1 MGQEVVDKME
11 AVWRSIDTLCAN
23 LTDEQWQTPTD
34 CPNWS
39 VQDQLSHLCAGEHG
53 LLGRPPVTHTPRDVS
68 HVKNEM
74 GERNEATVDYRR
86 SKSGAEV
93 LAEFRE
99 LTAERLAVLRALSD
113 GDFAAETMTPIGP
126 GTVQSLIE
134 IRAFDAWTHEQDMR
148 GALQQPGHLD
158 GPVAETLGRG
168 AAPQPCR
175 SWWAAR
181 RRRPMARP
189 WCLRVSGAAGGAIA
203 IAVEDKRAKMLEAP
217 PVAPTVRLR
226 MDVEAF
232 TRLGCG
238 RWEPEAALQAGK
250 VQIEG
255 DRALWVKLIVRQM
268 AFMI

>member
-11 AVWRSIDTLCAN
+11 AVWRSIDALCAN

-53 LLGRPPVTHTPRDVS
+53 LLGRPTTTHTPRDVS

-86 SKSGAEV
+86 SKSGPEV

-99 LTAERLAVLRALSD
+99 LTAERLTVLRALSD
-113 GDFAAETMTPIGP
+113 DDFAAETMTPIGP

-158 GPVAETLGRG
+158 GPVAELSVGRCASAMPFVVGRKAQAPDG
-168 AAPQPCR
+168 ATVVFE
-175 SWWAAR
+175 
-181 RRRPMARP
+181 
-189 WCLRVSGAAGGAIA
+189 VSGAAGCTIA
-203 IAVEDKRAKMLEAP
+203 IVVEDKRAKMLEAP
-217 PVAPTVRLR
+217 PNALTVRLR
-226 MDVEAF
+226 MDVETF

-238 RWEPEAALQAGK
+238 RWEPGGTLQAGK

-255 DRALWVKLIVRQM
+255 DLALGETIVRQM